1 MLDTQSGRNVVTL
14 RDIADRAGISRTTV
28 SLILNHRG
36 RERRISDATC
46 RRVQALAQSL
56 GYRRNEIA
64 RSVVAG
70 RTNIIGFVA
79 PSTAS
84 QHCALMLD
92 GVLRA
97 ANRLGVMVKVLSVG
111 DPAEMEQAIDRCRG
125 YRLAGLIAYE
135 MSGPTCFADM
145 RRRLARHGM
154 PTVIAAGDSRPGG
167 LGIYGDNLGGG
178 RLAFE
183 HLWSRGHRRSILVAN
198 HARNP
203 WSADRTL
210 GFRRAAADAGLAFP
224 ARQRLETPGIGLPD
238 AGALLR
244 RLRATR
250 ATAVFCVS
258 DYAALSVVGALQ
270 GAGIRVP
277 DDVAVVGYGNLPFCT
292 FMRPTLTSIDEH
304 LGRTGSRAVDLL
316 MAEIG
321 RSQAPSGAASR
332 ASRERAEVDL
342 VIRDST
348 GGQDVARPEISA
360 KGNAS

>member
-1 MLDTQSGRNVVTL
+1 MVTL
-14 RDIADRAGISRTTV
+14 RDIADRADISRTTV

-36 RERRISDATC
+36 RERRICAATC

-135 MSGPTCFADM
+135 MASPPCFADM

-154 PTVIAAGDSRPGG
+154 PTVVAAGDSRPSG

-178 RLAFE
+178 RLAFG
-183 HLWSRGHRRSILVAN
+183 HLWSRGHRRSIVVAN
-198 HARNP
+198 HARQP
-203 WSADRTL
+203 WSSNRAL
-210 GFRRAAADAGLAFP
+210 GFRRAAADAGLAFS
-224 ARQRLETPGIGLPD
+224 ARQRLETPGIELPD
-238 AGALLR
+238 TGALLR
-244 RLRATR
+244 RLRAAR

-304 LGRTGSRAVDLL
+304 LGRTGERAVGLL

-321 RSQAPSGAASR
+321 RSAAPAGAGGRS
-332 ASRERAEVDL
+332 SPERAEVDL

-348 GGQDVARPEISA
+348 GGPDATVSA
-360 KGNAS
+360 PAKKGTPS